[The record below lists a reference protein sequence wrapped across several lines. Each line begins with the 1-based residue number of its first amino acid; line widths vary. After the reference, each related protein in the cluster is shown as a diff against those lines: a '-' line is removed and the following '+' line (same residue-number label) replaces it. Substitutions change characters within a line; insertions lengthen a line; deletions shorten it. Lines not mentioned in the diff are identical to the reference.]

1 MDYIL
6 GIIDFLWTGDNKY
19 VTIFVVALILGF
31 THGGIKNG

>member
-6 GIIDFLWTGDNKY
+6 GIIDFLWREDNKY
-19 VTIFVVALILGF
+19 ITIFVVALILGF